1 LDDTLGAEP
10 RNNTLQTMDT
20 QEFYIRQVS
29 DNEASGPYNHEQ
41 PISLCEIG
49 AVTLETGLI
58 RLGSVAWY
66 FTSN

>member
-1 LDDTLGAEP
+1 
-10 RNNTLQTMDT
+10 MDT
-20 QEFYIRQVS
+20 QEFYIRQAS